1 MNIKKEADRKKKSES
16 KTKEGMVWK
25 LSNNHR
31 VRISHDVGHF
41 TVNFDDHIE
50 KLEIFNLG
58 TNWIEMTNSV
68 PINSIYSQF
77 YAYFQFIQQQKA
89 QIDKEIVIN
98 PKYKKLND
106 VSIGYLFETT
116 GPTKYEIRL
125 VSPALLSCYQYTI
138 YDLLTQNPSK
148 PKESQSDEIMM
159 NIFANTP
166 PISGED
172 EQTYI
177 KASSAYFRPQPNEVT
192 VDELQ
197 SETLIDEPIDIG
209 NNTDIDN
216 NRNCE
221 LRRVIGSGIII
232 QAESPSTSCEFPANL
247 ARIIEEEE
255 LYGDD
260 EDEQDKESYIVLTD
274 RGECTFYDK
283 VNTIYKN
290 NRDSDKLNIEG
301 VIVGNVVETSNGNI
315 FTMGSDGTEKEIDLT
330 SFMINK
336 LSYNA
341 LSKCAKYNQNNNM
354 KIELIEVL
362 TRCEQETITEL
373 NIHGINSHFFVSSH
387 SQSGFVVTQ
396 NKEIFTLSLP
406 Q

>member
-1 MNIKKEADRKKKSES
+1 
-16 KTKEGMVWK
+16 MVWK

-41 TVNFDDHIE
+41 TVNFVDHTE

-77 YAYFQFIQQQKA
+77 YAYFQFIQQQNT
-89 QIDKEIVIN
+89 QQNDNKEIVIN
-98 PKYKKLND
+98 PKYQKLND

-116 GPTKYEIRL
+116 GPTKYEIKL

-138 YDLLTQNPSK
+138 YDLLTEDPSK
-148 PKESQSDEIMM
+148 PRETQSDEVMT

-166 PISGED
+166 PISDED
-172 EQTYI
+172 KQTYI
-177 KASSAYFRPQPNEVT
+177 KASTAYFRPQPNEVT
-192 VDELQ
+192 VDEL
-197 SETLIDEPIDIG
+197 EDENE
-209 NNTDIDN
+209 NNNDNSTD
-216 NRNCE
+216 NRQCE
-221 LRRVIGSGIII
+221 LRRVVGSGTII

-247 ARIIEEEE
+247 AKIIEEEE
-255 LYGDD
+255 LYGNDINDD
-260 EDEQDKESYIVLTD
+260 EERESYIVLTD

-290 NRDSDKLNIEG
+290 NRDSDVLNIEG

-362 TRCEQETITEL
+362 TRCEQETISEL
-373 NIHGINSHFFVSSH
+373 NIHGINSHFFVSTH
-387 SQSGFVVTQ
+387 SKSGFVVTQ